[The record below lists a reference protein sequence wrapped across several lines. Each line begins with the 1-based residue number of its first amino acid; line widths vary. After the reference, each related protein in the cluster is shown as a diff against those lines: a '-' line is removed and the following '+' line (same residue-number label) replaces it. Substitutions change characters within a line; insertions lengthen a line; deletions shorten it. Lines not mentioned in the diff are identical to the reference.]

1 IIAPQPID
9 VEKVLYIAIL
19 GLAVNGYGLYALK
32 SELKDIN
39 IRGSFLHLLIDTLG
53 SLGVIISSLVVA
65 YTHFYQIDALASVAI
80 GILAAYPTYFLIKD
94 SLHILME
101 GAPPD
106 IDLDDIKDFISNDFN
121 GKAEHIHIWAL
132 TPDKTIMVVRI
143 KTSGKAE
150 VGSLKSALKS
160 RFGFCDVFLE
170 TDEGMKMPD
179 EFVGSKIQ
187 ELIKQ
192 KDWRRLKEILSN
204 WPAPDIADLFENIR
218 VEEAVI
224 LFRLLHKQQAASVFS
239 EVESNKQMALLQEMS
254 NEHVQDII
262 SELSPDDRTELFE
275 ELPGEITQRLLNL
288 LSSDIRRESLE
299 LLGYPKES
307 VGRLMTP
314 EYVAIRPHWTI
325 EQALEHIHRYGRDAE
340 TIHITYVVDE
350 KWHLLDDIPLRKLI
364 LADPEQ
370 KVESLMDKRFVSIL
384 AHEDQEKA
392 IKLTKRYNLF
402 ALPVIDSENVLL
414 GIVTVDDI
422 LDVLEEEVTED
433 IHKGASVVP
442 LDMSYSAA
450 SVWTL
455 YSKRIIWLSLLL
467 VAGFLSSSVIAAF
480 EHTLTAIVA
489 LAFFIPVLIGSG
501 GNTGTQSATLV
512 IRAIATGDLSLRK
525 WFSVVKKELLVGL
538 LLGVTLGG
546 VLCLWSFFW
555 KGGAAVGTIAGMSM
569 VIIILWAN
577 LVGSLLPIILTKIK
591 LDPAVVSSPLITTL
605 LDATG
610 LLVYFSIAKWWLKF

>member
-1 IIAPQPID
+1 
-9 VEKVLYIAIL
+9 
-19 GLAVNGYGLYALK
+19 
-32 SELKDIN
+32 
-39 IRGSFLHLLIDTLG
+39 
-53 SLGVIISSLVVA
+53 
-65 YTHFYQIDALASVAI
+65 
-80 GILAAYPTYFLIKD
+80 
-94 SLHILME
+94 
-101 GAPPD
+101 
-106 IDLDDIKDFISNDFN
+106 
-121 GKAEHIHIWAL
+121 
-132 TPDKTIMVVRI
+132 
-143 KTSGKAE
+143 
-150 VGSLKSALKS
+150 
-160 RFGFCDVFLE
+160 
-170 TDEGMKMPD
+170 MPG
-179 EFVGSKIQ
+179 EFVESKIQ
-187 ELIKQ
+187 ELVKQ
-192 KDWRRLKEILSN
+192 KDWRRLKEILSG
-204 WPAPDIADLFENIR
+204 WPSPDVADLFENIR

-254 NEHVQDII
+254 NEHVRDII

-299 LLGYPKES
+299 LLGYPEES

-314 EYVAIRPHWTI
+314 WTI

-350 KWHLLDDIPLRKLI
+350 KWHLLDDIPLRRLI

-370 KVESLMDKRFVSIL
+370 KVESLMDERFVSIS

-392 IKLTKRYNLF
+392 IELTKRYNLF

-433 IHKGASVVP
+433 IHKGKGASIFP
-442 LDMSYSAA
+442 LETSYSTA

-455 YSKRIIWLSLLL
+455 YRKRIVWLSLLL
-467 VAGFLSSSVIAAF
+467 VALFLSASVVAAF
-480 EHTLTAIVA
+480 EETLTAIVA
-489 LAFFIPVLIGSG
+489 LAFFMPVLIGCG

-512 IRAIATGDLSLRK
+512 IRAIAIGDLSLRN
-525 WFSVVKKELLVGL
+525 WFGVVKRELLVGL

-546 VLCLWSFFW
+546 VLWLWSSFW
-555 KGGAAVGTIAGMSM
+555 KGGAAVGQVAGMS
-569 VIIILWAN
+569 VIIIVLLAN
-577 LVGSLLPIILTKIK
+577 LIGSLLPIILTKIK
-591 LDPAVVSSPLITTL
+591 LDPAVVSNPLITTL

-610 LLVYFSIAKWWLKF
+610 LLIYFSIAKWWLKF

>member
-1 IIAPQPID
+1 
-9 VEKVLYIAIL
+9 
-19 GLAVNGYGLYALK
+19 
-32 SELKDIN
+32 
-39 IRGSFLHLLIDTLG
+39 
-53 SLGVIISSLVVA
+53 
-65 YTHFYQIDALASVAI
+65 
-80 GILAAYPTYFLIKD
+80 
-94 SLHILME
+94 
-101 GAPPD
+101 
-106 IDLDDIKDFISNDFN
+106 
-121 GKAEHIHIWAL
+121 
-132 TPDKTIMVVRI
+132 
-143 KTSGKAE
+143 
-150 VGSLKSALKS
+150 
-160 RFGFCDVFLE
+160 
-170 TDEGMKMPD
+170 MPD
-179 EFVGSKIQ
+179 EFIESKIQ
-187 ELIKQ
+187 ELVKQ
-192 KDWRRLKEILSN
+192 KDWRRLKEILSG
-204 WPAPDIADLFENIR
+204 WPAPDLSDLFENIK
-218 VEEAVI
+218 VEEVVI
-224 LFRLLHKQQAASVFS
+224 LFRLLHKDQAVRVFS
-239 EVESNKQMALLQEMS
+239 EVESNKQMALLLQMS
-254 NEHVQDII
+254 NEYIRDII

-275 ELPGEITQRLLNL
+275 ELPGKITQRLLNL
-288 LSSDIRRESLE
+288 LPSDIRKETLE
-299 LLGYPKES
+299 LLGYPEES

-350 KWHLLDDIPLRKLI
+350 KWHLLDDIPLRRLI

-370 KVESLMDKRFVSIL
+370 KVEFLMDKRFVSIL

-480 EHTLTAIVA
+480 ENTLTAIVA

-512 IRAIATGDLSLRK
+512 IRASATGDLSLRK

-546 VLCLWSFFW
+546 VLCLWSSFW
-555 KGGAAVGTIAGMSM
+555 KGGAAVGPIAGMSM
-569 VIIILWAN
+569 FIIILWAN

-605 LDATG
+605 LDTTG
-610 LLVYFSIAKWWLKF
+610 LLVYFSIAKWWLRF

>member
-1 IIAPQPID
+1 MPNES
-9 VEKVLYIAIL
+9 VE
-19 GLAVNGYGLYALK
+19 
-32 SELKDIN
+32 
-39 IRGSFLHLLIDTLG
+39 
-53 SLGVIISSLVVA
+53 
-65 YTHFYQIDALASVAI
+65 
-80 GILAAYPTYFLIKD
+80 
-94 SLHILME
+94 
-101 GAPPD
+101 
-106 IDLDDIKDFISNDFN
+106 
-121 GKAEHIHIWAL
+121 
-132 TPDKTIMVVRI
+132 
-143 KTSGKAE
+143 
-150 VGSLKSALKS
+150 
-160 RFGFCDVFLE
+160 
-170 TDEGMKMPD
+170 
-179 EFVGSKIQ
+179 SKIQ

-192 KDWRRLKEILSN
+192 KDWRRLKEILSG

-218 VEEAVI
+218 EEDVVI

-254 NEHVQDII
+254 NEHVRDII

-288 LSSDIRRESLE
+288 LPSDIRRESLE
-299 LLGYPKES
+299 LLGYPEES

-325 EQALEHIHRYGRDAE
+325 EQALEHIRRYGRDAE
-340 TIHITYVVDE
+340 TIHIAYVVDE
-350 KWHLLDDIPLRKLI
+350 KWHLLDDIPLRRLI

-370 KVESLMDKRFVSIL
+370 KVESLMDERFVSIL

-392 IKLTKRYNLF
+392 IELTKRYNLF

-433 IHKGASVVP
+433 IHKGASIVP
-442 LDMSYSAA
+442 LETSYSAA

-455 YSKRIIWLSLLL
+455 YRKRIVWLSLLL
-467 VAGFLSSSVIAAF
+467 VALFLSASVIAAF
-480 EHTLTAIVA
+480 EKTLTAIVA
-489 LAFFIPVLIGSG
+489 LAFFMPVLIGCG

-525 WFSVVKKELLVGL
+525 WYSVMKKELLVGL

-546 VLCLWSFFW
+546 LLYLWSSFW
-555 KGGAAVGTIAGMSM
+555 KGGAALGPIAGMSM
-569 VIIILWAN
+569 VIIVLWAN
-577 LVGSLLPIILTKIK
+577 LVGSLLPIILTKMK
-591 LDPAVVSSPLITTL
+591 LDPAVVSNPLITTL

-610 LLVYFSIAKWWLKF
+610 LLVYFSIAKWWLRF